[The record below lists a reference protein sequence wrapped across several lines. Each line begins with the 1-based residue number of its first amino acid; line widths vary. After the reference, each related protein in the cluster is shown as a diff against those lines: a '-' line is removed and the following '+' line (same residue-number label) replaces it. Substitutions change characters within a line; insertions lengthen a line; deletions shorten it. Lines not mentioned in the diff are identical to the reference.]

1 MKNSIAESVANFL
14 KDYKPFSFLSFEDLK
29 SISKTIRVIHLE
41 KNQTLFQI
49 NDNLQDVFYVMNSGV
64 IHLSVI
70 SDAEE
75 TLLNKCYSGDVFG
88 LRPFFAKNNYQM
100 TAKTNEEAILYA
112 IPIESFK
119 PFVVQN
125 NDVLNFLLESFA
137 QNSNNLADKNSNKLI
152 SDSVQLSEFQND
164 FSYFQELN
172 YNKKPLIVTY
182 DQTIREV
189 ATLMAD
195 NLLDSAFVNNNNKLV
210 GIVTDADFREKVATG
225 KHAIQSHIDKIMTH
239 AVITV
244 PENISLAEA
253 QLVMLSHK
261 VHHLCV
267 TIDGTIY
274 TDVKGIITQN
284 DLVQAQANSPG
295 VLIKE
300 IKRATNAS
308 ELKSIRNTLA
318 NIIHQ
323 AVTKN
328 IPLQHI
334 FNVSGEITLA
344 IIRRAIEMGI
354 LELGS
359 PPVPFVFLSIGSQG
373 RKEQLLLTDHD
384 NFLIFNDV
392 DIQQVRVVKDYF
404 NQLTKKVNEILE
416 IVGFKHC
423 NFGHHANNQNYFKSL
438 TEWIKQYE
446 SWINTPG
453 EFTNEHCSI
462 FFDYE
467 FVFGD
472 QNLENSITETIFK
485 LKNKV
490 LFFDYLGNDALK
502 KPAPLNFFKKIN
514 EDEDGPHKDKFNIK
528 AKGINQLVDI
538 ARLLSIHHGLK
549 GINNTFSRYK
559 ELAIKDTSNTEIY
572 LNAADTFLLLS
583 RYRTLEGLKND
594 NSGEYI
600 DLEII
605 SKSDKE
611 KLKESLHV
619 LKDLEEIV
627 KDTFQLTQFS

>member
-14 KDYKPFSFLSFEDLK
+14 KDFKPFSFLNFEDLK

-49 NDNLQDVFYVMNSGV
+49 NDTLHDVFYVMNSGV

-119 PFVVQN
+119 PFVVKN
-125 NDVLNFLLESFA
+125 TDVLNFLLESFA

-164 FSYFQELN
+164 FSYFQALN
-172 YNKKPLIVTY
+172 YNKKPLVVTY

-189 ATLMAD
+189 AILMAD

-225 KHAIQSHIDKIMTH
+225 KQAIQSHIDKIMTH

-244 PENISLAEA
+244 SENISLAEA

-274 TDVKGIITQN
+274 TDVKGVITQN

-300 IKRATNAS
+300 IKRSTNAS
-308 ELKSIRNTLA
+308 ELKSIRNTLSS
-318 NIIHQ
+318 IIHQ

-344 IIRRAIEMGI
+344 IIRRSIEISI

-359 PPVPFVFLSIGSQG
+359 PPVPFAFLSIGSQG

-384 NFLIFNDV
+384 NFLIFSDV
-392 DIQQVRVVKDYF
+392 DIQQVRDVKNYF

-416 IVGFKHC
+416 KIGYEHC
-423 NFGHHANNQNYFKSL
+423 NFGHHANNQNWSKSL
-438 TEWIKQYE
+438 IEWSKQYE

-485 LKNKV
+485 VKNKA

-502 KPAPLNFFKKIN
+502 KPAPLNFFKKFN
-514 EDEDGPHKDKFNIK
+514 EEEDGPHKDKFNIK

-538 ARLLSIHHGLK
+538 ARLLAIHHGLK

-559 ELAIKDTSNTEIY
+559 ELAIKDTSNAEIY

-600 DLEII
+600 DLEIV